1 MSLILVLRII
11 ALAFTAAGSGV
22 GAYAT
27 YKQNEK
33 NNEKRLEADAKARED
48 IYARIDKLEQE
59 TKES

>member
-11 ALAFTAAGSGV
+11 ALALTAAGSGV

-59 TKES
+59 KKES